1 VDYTTEN
8 HEQKQT
14 EKIESSDQDS
24 DEEEK
29 KSYGNSEHIEQSN
42 D

>member
-1 VDYTTEN
+1 VDYTTDN

-14 EKIESSDQDS
+14 EKVESSDQDS

-29 KSYGNSEHIEQSN
+29 KSYDNSEHKEQP
-42 D
+42 DD